1 MMVGWT
7 VLTLVRTT
15 TEYFQKRGIPAPRL
29 SAEYLLADVLGCRR
43 LDLYLDFDRPV
54 STGEIDAYRERVR
67 RRSEHEPIEYI
78 TGKAGF
84 RDLELAVDP
93 RVLIPRPETEQLVD
107 EVLEWARAESRH
119 GRVPSGGWRLV
130 DVGTG
135 SGAIACAL
143 AQELD
148 DLDWVLGIDSSPGA
162 IAVARGNA
170 DRTHSQRTQWVV
182 ADGLA
187 ALTPGLCADAVVANP
202 PYLADRERA
211 LLEPQVVDWEPKA
224 ALFAGPRGD
233 EALAVLV
240 AAVADR
246 LRPAGLLALEVGA
259 GQAGGVEAMIAD
271 TAGLEH
277 FSTYRDHNGIERGVL
292 ALAD

>member
-1 MMVGWT
+1 MADWT

-15 TEYFQKRGIPAPRL
+15 TEYFQKHSVPAPRL

-43 LDLYLDFDRPV
+43 LDLYLDFDRPL
-54 STGEIDAYRERVR
+54 TTDEIDTYREHVR
-67 RRSEHEPIEYI
+67 RRSAHEPIEYI
-78 TGKAGF
+78 TGKTGF
-84 RDLELAVDP
+84 RELELAVDP
-93 RVLIPRPETEQLVD
+93 RVLIPRAETEQLVD
-107 EVLEWARAESRH
+107 EVLDWARAETRC
-119 GRVPSGGWRLV
+119 GRVPSAGWRLV

-148 DLDWVLGIDSSPGA
+148 GLDYILGIDSSPSA
-162 IAVARGNA
+162 IVIARGNA
-170 DRTHSQRTQWVV
+170 ERNRVQRTRWVV

-187 ALTPGLCADAVVANP
+187 ALDPRLRVDAVVANP
-202 PYLADRERA
+202 PYLANDERA
-211 LLEPQVVDWEPKA
+211 LLEPQVVAWEPEA

-233 EALAVLV
+233 EALAVIV
-240 AAVADR
+240 TAAAER

-259 GQAGGVEAMIAD
+259 GQAAGVREMIAAS
-271 TAGLEH
+271 AGLEH
-277 FSTYRDHNGIERGVL
+277 LSTYRDHNGIERGVL

>member
-1 MMVGWT
+1 MAGWT
-7 VLTLVRTT
+7 VLMLVRTT
-15 TEYFQKRGIPAPRL
+15 TEFLQKRGVPAPRL

-43 LDLYLDFDRPV
+43 LDLYLDFDRPL
-54 STGEIDAYRERVR
+54 SAGEIDAYREHVR
-67 RRSEHEPIEYI
+67 RRSAHEPIEYI
-78 TGKAGF
+78 TGKTGF

-93 RVLIPRPETEQLVD
+93 RVLIPRSETEQLVD
-107 EVLEWARAESRH
+107 EVLEWAHAESRC
-119 GRVPSGGWRLV
+119 GRDPSGGWRLV

-148 DLDWVLGIDSSPGA
+148 ALDWVLGIDSSPGA
-162 IAVARGNA
+162 IVVARGNA
-170 DRTHSQRTQWVV
+170 ERNRVQRMRWVV

-187 ALTPGLCADAVVANP
+187 ALDAGLRVDAIVANP
-202 PYLADRERA
+202 PYLADDERA
-211 LLEPQVVDWEPKA
+211 LLEPQVVDWEPET

-240 AAVADR
+240 RAAAER

-259 GQAGGVEAMIAD
+259 GQADGVREMIAAS
-271 TAGLEH
+271 AGLEH
-277 FSTYRDHNGIERGVL
+277 LSTYRDHTGIERGVL

>member
-1 MMVGWT
+1 MAGWT

-15 TEYFQKRGIPAPRL
+15 SEYFQKRGVPAPRL
-29 SAEYLLADVLGCRR
+29 SAEYLLAEVLGCRR
-43 LDLYLDFDRPV
+43 LDLYLDFDRPLGA
-54 STGEIDAYRERVR
+54 SEIDAYREHVR
-67 RRSEHEPIEYI
+67 RRSAHEPIEYI

-107 EVLEWARAESRH
+107 EVLDWARAESRH
-119 GRVPSGGWRLV
+119 GRAPSGGWRLI

-143 AQELD
+143 AQELKG
-148 DLDWVLGIDSSPGA
+148 LDWVLGIDSSPGA

-170 DRTHSQRTQWVV
+170 ERNNIQRTRWVV

-187 ALTPGLCADAVVANP
+187 ALDRGLRLDAIVANP
-202 PYLADRERA
+202 PYLADKERA
-211 LLEPQVVDWEPKA
+211 SLEPQVVDWEPEA

-240 AAVADR
+240 TAAADR

-259 GQAGGVEAMIAD
+259 GQAGGVCAMIAAS
-271 TAGLEH
+271 AGLEH
-277 FSTYRDHNGIERGVL
+277 LSTYRDYSGIERGVL

>member
-1 MMVGWT
+1 MAGWT

-15 TEYFQKRGIPAPRL
+15 TEFFQKRGVPAPRL

-43 LDLYLDFDRPV
+43 LDLYLDFDRPL
-54 STGEIDAYRERVR
+54 TAGEIDAYREHVR
-67 RRSEHEPIEYI
+67 RRSTYEPIEYI
-78 TGKAGF
+78 TGKAAF
-84 RDLELAVDP
+84 RELELAVDP

-107 EVLEWARAESRH
+107 AVLEWARAESRC

-135 SGAIACAL
+135 SGVIACAL

-148 DLDWVLGIDSSPGA
+148 GLDYVLGIDSSPGA
-162 IAVARGNA
+162 IVVARRNA
-170 DRTHSQRTQWVV
+170 ERNRVRRTRWIV
-182 ADGLA
+182 AEGLA
-187 ALTPGLCADAVVANP
+187 ALEPGLRVDAIVANP
-202 PYLADRERA
+202 PYLADDERA
-211 LLEPQVVDWEPKA
+211 LLESQVVDWEPKT

-233 EALAVLV
+233 EALAVIV
-240 AAVADR
+240 TAAAER

-259 GQAGGVEAMIAD
+259 GQAAGVREMIAAS
-271 TAGLEH
+271 AGLEH
-277 FSTYRDHNGIERGVL
+277 LSTYRDHNGIERGVL

>member
-1 MMVGWT
+1 MVGWT

-15 TEYFQKRGIPAPRL
+15 TEFFQKRGIPAPRL
-29 SAEYLLADVLGCRR
+29 SAEYLLADVLECRR
-43 LDLYLDFDRPV
+43 LDLYLDFDRPL
-54 STGEIDAYRERVR
+54 SAGELNAYREHVR
-67 RRSEHEPIEYI
+67 RRSAHEPIEYI
-78 TGKAGF
+78 TGETSF

-93 RVLIPRPETEQLVD
+93 RVLIPRSETEQLVD
-107 EVLEWARAESRH
+107 EVLEWARAGSRC
-119 GRVPSGGWRLV
+119 GRAPSGGWRLV

-148 DLDWVLGIDSSPGA
+148 GLDWILGVDSSPGA

-170 DRTHSQRTQWVV
+170 ERNHVQRTRWLV
-182 ADGLA
+182 ADGLV
-187 ALTPGLCADAVVANP
+187 ALDAGLRVDAIVANP
-202 PYLADRERA
+202 PYLANDERA
-211 LLEPQVVDWEPKA
+211 LLETQVVDWEPET

-240 AAVADR
+240 TSAAEH

-259 GQAGGVEAMIAD
+259 GQADGVRAMIAAS
-271 TAGLEH
+271 AGLEH
-277 FSTYRDHNGIERGVL
+277 LSTYRDHNGIERGVL